1 MWPEVSAAD
10 ALLWSSR
17 GLGLA
22 ALQQS
27 TEALYLRR
35 HFSNLQVW
43 RVDGPRALQIDSYR
57 LQTSVHLA
65 RCVAGGILMYGGP
78 SLALPILVV
87 LTVLGLAPMRGSFN
101 GGSDNMTL
109 MLGAGLSVSFL
120 GHGNVTTF
128 LGGLYFVATHALLSY
143 FVAGLAKLKEPSW
156 RNGSALRQIGTWA
169 RYQSSRPRSWV
180 VMPRTLSVMVVA
192 YECSAP
198 AVFAGPGFGWL
209 YCVAGFGF
217 HIANAFALGLHR
229 FWPVWIATYPA
240 VLYVSSST

>member
-35 HFSNLQVW
+35 HFLSLQVW
-43 RVDGPRALQIDSYR
+43 QLDGPRALRINNYQ
-57 LQTSVHLA
+57 LQTCVHLA
-65 RCVAGGILMYGGP
+65 RCLAGGILMYGGP
-78 SLALPILVV
+78 SLALPIVV
-87 LTVLGLAPMRGSFN
+87 GLTVLGLAPMRGSFN

-120 GHGNVTTF
+120 GHGSVATF
-128 LGGLYFVATHALLSY
+128 LGGLYFVATHTLLSY
-143 FVAGLAKLKEPSW
+143 FVAGLAKLKESSW
-156 RNGSALRQIGTWA
+156 RDGSALSEIGNWA
-169 RYQSSRPRSWV
+169 RYRGSWPGRWV
-180 VMPRTLSVMVVA
+180 VMPKTLSVMVVA

-198 AVFAGPGFGWL
+198 LVFLGAGSGWL
-209 YCVAGFGF
+209 YCALGFGF
-217 HIANAFALGLHR
+217 HIANALLLGLQR

-240 VLYVSSST
+240 VLYVSSSI